1 MYAHLPCQGSH
12 ASLFL
17 FSSKIKVRWG
27 NRIWKAIISFVN
39 FVTKSDFL
47 LQKEKPIWR
56 HLSHLTILF
65 YGVQYLIKIKD
76 IRHLGRSEPMWV
88 ACESTNLC
96 LVDQLLHWHLTLSGE
111 DLGLMSWQVNLKSRR
126 RTALTPHST
135 ANSKNEQK
143 DEAQDWTSDRQHLN
157 VTWLSVVPSAET

>member
-1 MYAHLPCQGSH
+1 MS
-12 ASLFL
+12 
-17 FSSKIKVRWG
+17 
-27 NRIWKAIISFVN
+27 
-39 FVTKSDFL
+39 
-47 LQKEKPIWR
+47 
-56 HLSHLTILF
+56 
-65 YGVQYLIKIKD
+65 
-76 IRHLGRSEPMWV
+76 RSEPKWV

-111 DLGLMSWQVNLKSRR
+111 DLGPMSWQVNLKSRR